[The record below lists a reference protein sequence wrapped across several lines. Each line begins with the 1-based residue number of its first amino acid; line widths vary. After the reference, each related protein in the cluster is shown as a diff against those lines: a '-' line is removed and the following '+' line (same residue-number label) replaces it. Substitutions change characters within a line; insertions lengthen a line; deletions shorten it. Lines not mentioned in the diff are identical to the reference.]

1 MGKELEGGNQEIGGG
16 LSDGTLAVKP
26 LQGAGASTGDRL
38 ELLLCLFVDLDIN
51 FLAKFR
57 NLYSFPVT

>member
-38 ELLLCLFVDLDIN
+38 G
-51 FLAKFR
+51 A
-57 NLYSFPVT
+57 VTMLICGLGH